1 MSDNL
6 VYIENQVALD
16 NLSNHLEGVSK
27 IAIDLEF
34 DKNHYTYGFNICLIQ
49 LFDGTH
55 CYLIDPLK
63 IKSLASLFKV
73 FEHPDVELITF
84 AFGEDFRLLHH
95 LGCSPTNILDLSTVR
110 SLLNRGQSSLTN
122 VLIEEL
128 DIHSAKDLQRSNWC
142 LRPLSEEQKIYAAE
156 DVLFL
161 FQLSEKLMQ
170 ELSDLDRLSWLEDEK
185 KFLESSSGEVV
196 PDFNL
201 TYHKERKMMNL
212 PQWERFKAL
221 VTFREKHAE
230 KLNKPTYKIIDREL
244 LSDLAIKN
252 DLSSWSSQNRIHPS
266 LKREAAVRELKLM
279 LEATN
284 KEIKDKG
291 ITEDQPARPQMSQ
304 VEKISHSKKK
314 WFIQKVSE
322 EVLIPIKNVIT
333 EEYGEQLST
342 FILSK
347 RMMEKIIDGEIELP
361 NYRLTIIKDAAQSL
375 HIAEDKLNFLR

>member
-6 VYIENQVALD
+6 VYIENQEALD
-16 NLSNHLEGVSK
+16 NLSNHLKGISK

-49 LFDGTH
+49 LFDGTQ
-55 CYLIDPLK
+55 CYLIDPLT

-73 FEHPDVELITF
+73 FEDPDVELITF

-95 LGCSPTNILDLSTVR
+95 LGCSPTNIIDLSTVR

-128 DIHSAKDLQRSNWC
+128 DIHSAKDFQRSNWC

-161 FQLSEKLMQ
+161 FQLREKLMQ
-170 ELSDLDRLSWLEDEK
+170 ELSDLDRLAWLEDEK
-185 KFLESSSGEVV
+185 KSLASSNGEVA
-196 PDFNL
+196 PDFNS

-221 VTFREKHAE
+221 VAFREKHSE
-230 KLNKPTYKIIDREL
+230 RLNKPTYKVIDREL
-244 LSDLAIKN
+244 LSDLAMKN
-252 DLSSWSSQNRIHPS
+252 DLSSWSSQKRIHPA
-266 LKREAAVRELKLM
+266 LKKEAVIREVQLVLD
-279 LEATN
+279 ATN
-284 KEIKDKG
+284 KEIADKG
-291 ITEDQPARPQMSQ
+291 ITDEHPARPPMSQ
-304 VEKISHSKKK
+304 MEKVSHSKKK
-314 WFIQKVSE
+314 WMIHQLSE

-361 NYRLTIIKDAAQSL
+361 NYRLTIIKNAAQSL
-375 HIAEDKLNFLR
+375 GITEDKLNFLR

>member
-16 NLSNHLEGVSK
+16 NLSNHLKGVSK

-55 CYLIDPLK
+55 CYLIDPLT

-73 FEHPDVELITF
+73 FEDPDVELITF

-95 LGCSPTNILDLSTVR
+95 LGCSPTNIIDLSTVR

-128 DIHSAKDLQRSNWC
+128 DIHSAKDFQRSNWC

-161 FQLSEKLMQ
+161 FQLREKLMQ
-170 ELSDLDRLSWLEDEK
+170 ELSDLDRLEWLEDEK
-185 KFLESSSGEVV
+185 KSLASSNGEVA
-196 PDFNL
+196 PDFNS

-221 VTFREKHAE
+221 VAFREKHSE
-230 KLNKPTYKIIDREL
+230 RLNKPTYKVIDREL
-244 LSDLAIKN
+244 LSDLAMKN
-252 DLSSWSSQNRIHPS
+252 DLSSWSSQKRIHPA
-266 LKREAAVRELKLM
+266 LKKEAVIREVQLVLD
-279 LEATN
+279 ATN
-284 KEIKDKG
+284 KEIADKG
-291 ITEDQPARPQMSQ
+291 ITDEHPARPQMSQ
-304 VEKISHSKKK
+304 IEKVSHSKKK
-314 WFIQKVSE
+314 WMIHQLSE

-347 RMMEKIIDGEIELP
+347 RMMEKIIEGEIVLP
-361 NYRLTIIKDAAQSL
+361 NYRLTIIKNAAQSL
-375 HIAEDKLNFLR
+375 GIAEDKLNFLR

>member
-16 NLSNHLEGVSK
+16 NLSNHLKGVSK

-55 CYLIDPLK
+55 CYLIDPLT

-73 FEHPDVELITF
+73 FEDPDVELITF

-95 LGCSPTNILDLSTVR
+95 LGCSPTNIVDLSTVR

-128 DIHSAKDLQRSNWC
+128 DIHSAKDFQRSNWC

-161 FQLSEKLMQ
+161 FQLREKLMQ
-170 ELSDLDRLSWLEDEK
+170 ELSDLDRLEWLEDEK
-185 KFLESSSGEVV
+185 KSLASNNGEVA
-196 PDFNL
+196 PDFNS

-221 VTFREKHAE
+221 VAFREKHSE
-230 KLNKPTYKIIDREL
+230 RLNKPTYKVIDREL
-244 LSDLAIKN
+244 LSDLAMKN
-252 DLSSWSSQNRIHPS
+252 DLSSWSSQKRIHPA
-266 LKREAAVRELKLM
+266 LKKEAVIREVQLVLD
-279 LEATN
+279 ATN
-284 KEIKDKG
+284 KEIADKG
-291 ITEDQPARPQMSQ
+291 ITDEHPARPQMSQ
-304 VEKISHSKKK
+304 IEKVSHSKKK
-314 WFIQKVSE
+314 WMIHQLSE

-347 RMMEKIIDGEIELP
+347 RMMEKIIEGEIVLP
-361 NYRLTIIKDAAQSL
+361 NYRLTIIKNAAQSL
-375 HIAEDKLNFLR
+375 GIAEDKLNFLR